1 MVLIREKGS
10 RESVLFFLI
19 ALAISLWLFPN
30 SFMYASPNEDIALMW
45 SRLAFLGVPFVSTAL
60 FQFTIFTLRTSS
72 SNQQKAWIGWILSF
86 FFSIC
91 ALTSD
96 SFISGVKLHF
106 WGYYPHYGWVS
117 IPFLVF
123 FLYMLF
129 ASLLQYYKKSREET
143 SPRAKLRTDLFFQAF
158 LVAGLGAIDFLPAL
172 GALIPPL
179 GFVPI
184 FSFAF
189 LGAPVIWRYHLVD
202 ITPAFAAQEVINN
215 MSDALLVFDREGIVQ
230 LVNPAFCQLIGK
242 KEEEIKRSPITS
254 LLPDL
259 FPSEEIQSALTE
271 GSRINRSFTLYLAN
285 GKRLFLEAS
294 LSPIQETSGEIL
306 AWITLIRDV
315 TELKKAEEKIS
326 QSEMRY
332 RTIFE
337 NTGSATILI
346 EEDMTI
352 ALANR
357 EFEKLTGLS
366 KDEIEGKR
374 KFTQFFVPPDVYQMI
389 EYHQKRRVDPESA
402 PKKYTTH
409 LIDQS
414 GNIKEVLVSVDVIPQ
429 TKQSI
434 ASLVDVTD
442 LRAAEKQIAFQLEM
456 LNRLYQGAQ
465 ALSETLDLEKLAQLA
480 IRYSV
485 QEFGVKSA
493 FSLVLGDDN
502 KWEVLSAYPDP
513 YPSILQSW
521 LNSQEK
527 DQFLIDLT
535 QSDSSLVV
543 DFKEKTKY
551 PQLEEIAQKLEIE
564 EVEAFLLGKSPQPWG
579 ALIWMVDKP
588 NLLSSELSGF
598 IQTFI
603 HQVIT
608 SGEQARLF
616 SRLQRYV
623 EMMRS
628 LHSIDR
634 AIASSLDLQM
644 VLDFTLQEASHHL
657 KVDAMC
663 IYLIDSSSILR
674 YKAGLGFLFPE
685 VASYQFRL
693 GEGALGKV
701 VLEKEPLFIPQ
712 IREEEH
718 SSLPSFIEKEKL
730 LSLFAV
736 PLVAKGKTQGVLIA
750 FHRLPFHPPS
760 DWTEFLITIGGQLA
774 IAIDNITMF
783 EELNRSHIE
792 LTLAYDTTIEGW
804 AQALELRDQE
814 TEGHTRRVAD
824 LTVKLAQALGI
835 SSEDLVHIRRG
846 ALLHDIGKMGI
857 PDQILLKP
865 GPLTEEEWEIMKKH
879 PVYAWEL
886 LSSIRYLRPALDIP
900 YCHHEHWDG
909 TGYPRGLKGEE
920 IPLSARIFAVVDV
933 WDALTSDRPYRPA
946 WTREKALEYIKEQ
959 AGHHF
964 DPQIA
969 ERFLEL
975 LQEFSK
981 E

>member
-1 MVLIREKGS
+1 
-10 RESVLFFLI
+10 
-19 ALAISLWLFPN
+19 
-30 SFMYASPNEDIALMW
+30 
-45 SRLAFLGVPFVSTAL
+45 
-60 FQFTIFTLRTSS
+60 
-72 SNQQKAWIGWILSF
+72 
-86 FFSIC
+86 
-91 ALTSD
+91 
-96 SFISGVKLHF
+96 
-106 WGYYPHYGWVS
+106 
-117 IPFLVF
+117 
-123 FLYMLF
+123 MLF

-215 MSDALLVFDREGIVQ
+215 MSDALLVFDREEIVR

-242 KEEEIKRSPITS
+242 KEEEIKRSPIRS

-259 FPSEEIQSALTE
+259 FPSEEIQSALTK

-493 FSLVLGDDN
+493 FSMVLGDDN
-502 KWEVLSAYPDP
+502 RWEVLSAYPDP

-857 PDQILLKP
+857 PDRILLKP

-933 WDALTSDRPYRPA
+933 WDALTSDRPYRLA

>member
-1 MVLIREKGS
+1 
-10 RESVLFFLI
+10 
-19 ALAISLWLFPN
+19 
-30 SFMYASPNEDIALMW
+30 
-45 SRLAFLGVPFVSTAL
+45 
-60 FQFTIFTLRTSS
+60 
-72 SNQQKAWIGWILSF
+72 
-86 FFSIC
+86 
-91 ALTSD
+91 
-96 SFISGVKLHF
+96 
-106 WGYYPHYGWVS
+106 
-117 IPFLVF
+117 
-123 FLYMLF
+123 MLF

-184 FSFAF
+184 FSFVF

-215 MSDALLVFDREGIVQ
+215 MSDALLVFDREEIVR

-242 KEEEIKRSPITS
+242 KEEEIKRSPIRS

-493 FSLVLGDDN
+493 FSMVLGDDN
-502 KWEVLSAYPDP
+502 RWEVLSAYPDP

-920 IPLSARIFAVVDV
+920 IPLSARIFSVVDV